1 MRRLSILLGDAC
13 RESDAILLPRKAR
26 SYAQMQVR
34 LCIAVLLFAT
44 FTVGQQQKIEPDS
57 ASISGGVFESA
68 FFKFHYEFPKGW
80 TVEDH
85 ALQMEKNRK
94 NHEDAVKKAKAK
106 AQPDTPNS
114 TTTTQV
120 FWLYDLFLASP
131 ETVPPNGDRPPL
143 PYVRVWAT
151 ERFSMMDKPGDNA
164 RLLAQIGSMK
174 VLRSPQE
181 QKVSGRK
188 FVRSDFISSNSDYVS
203 MFDTLSGKYLLFF
216 EFRGKNEQE
225 MNELAKTMESVKFD

>member
-1 MRRLSILLGDAC
+1 
-13 RESDAILLPRKAR
+13 
-26 SYAQMQVR
+26 MQAK
-34 LCIAVLLFAT
+34 LFLAVLLFVACT
-44 FTVGQQQKIEPDS
+44 FGQQQKIEPDS
-57 ASISGGVFESA
+57 ANISGGALESP
-68 FFKFHYEFPKGW
+68 FFKFHYVFPKGW
-80 TVEDH
+80 TVEDGV
-85 ALQMEKNRK
+85 QRMERNRK
-94 NHEDAVKKAKAK
+94 RHEDAVKKAKANAK
-106 AQPDTPNS
+106 PDTPNS

-120 FWLYDLFLASP
+120 FWLYDLFQASP
-131 ETVPPNGDRPPL
+131 EAVPPDGHWPPL
-143 PYVRVWAT
+143 PYLRIWAT

-181 QKVSGRK
+181 QTVSGRK
-188 FVRSDFISSNSDYVS
+188 FVRADFISSKGDYIS